1 MKVVL
6 RSDIAGVG
14 RRGDIVDVS
23 DGHARNYL
31 LPRGMAFAA
40 TPGAVNQANS
50 MRKARDLRETADRE
64 AAQTVAGQLK
74 DRTITITAKA
84 GAEGRL
90 FGSVTAADIADALS
104 SQAGIEVDRKKVVSS
119 RSVRSVP
126 TQRSCASTPTSS
138 AISPSTSLLAE
149 VNRFLHRPSTGCD
162 VYAQPYSQAIP
173 RVTPLA
179 VHSLMQAG

>member
-40 TPGAVNQANS
+40 TPGAVNQANA

-64 AAQTVAGQLK
+64 AAQTIAGQLK
-74 DRTITITAKA
+74 DRTLTITAKA

-90 FGSVTAADIADALS
+90 FGSVTAADIADALA
-104 SQAGIEVDRKKVVSS
+104 SQAGIEVDRKKVVSQPI
-119 RSVRSVP
+119 RSVGAHTAVLR
-126 TQRSCASTPTSS
+126 
-138 AISPSTSLLAE
+138 
-149 VNRFLHRPSTGCD
+149 LHAD
-162 VYAQPYSQAIP
+162 VECNIALN
-173 RVTPLA
+173 V
-179 VHSLMQAG
+179 VAG